1 MRKENNV
8 DARQRN
14 LTFQSRIVTPRP
26 ASNNSFCSP
35 ASTSVLALNRFTTGS
50 GLPVPRR
57 VTRKSFASERA
68 ASAVNETATNVS
80 RIAHNRN
87 TSSSNVTQALIGG
100 CPFEWAQTQLSV
112 RVRVAGRARFKWR
125 RCLALTQGR
134 PIPSARRNCRGVSVA
149 HAASCNNLSSNCG
162 PLERI
167 PSEPVPVATIGSR

>member
-1 MRKENNV
+1 MVRVVMRKENNV

-50 GLPVPRR
+50 GLPFPRR

-80 RIAHNRN
+80 RIAHNRSM
-87 TSSSNVTQALIGG
+87 SSSNVTQALIGG

-112 RVRVAGRARFKWR
+112 RVRVAGRALQMAEVSGINARSSYPERTPELRRRLGCPRRFM
-125 RCLALTQGR
+125 QQF
-134 PIPSARRNCRGVSVA
+134 V
-149 HAASCNNLSSNCG
+149 
-162 PLERI
+162 E
-167 PSEPVPVATIGSR
+167 

>member
-1 MRKENNV
+1 MLIPR
-8 DARQRN
+8 DICYTRQETSDEVHQREYSTLVRGSCPLN
-14 LTFQSRIVTPRP
+14 PQKKS
-26 ASNNSFCSP
+26 
-35 ASTSVLALNRFTTGS
+35 ASTAQ
-50 GLPVPRR
+50 
-57 VTRKSFASERA
+57 
-68 ASAVNETATNVS
+68 TATNVS
-80 RIAHNRN
+80 RIAHNRSM
-87 TSSSNVTQALIGG
+87 SSSNVTQALIGG

-134 PIPSARRNCRGVSVA
+134 PIPSARRNCGGVSVA